1 MENNQEQKKQENQNQ
16 PLNYLPLNLS
26 GPLGMTQNPISYLTN
41 PNSEFLQDEQTK
53 NNLFIQKRNRMEDT
67 NGDNNEKLEINVDSI
82 NKGGENNDT
91 TSDINMK
98 SPHPQKSKLY
108 QMNQL
113 NNHDQFIC
121 KKMSIDL
128 DDDITNPN
136 IIKKNNMGCNCKN
149 SGCLK
154 RYCECFSRMKYCD
167 INCQCKNC
175 YNNVK
180 HEKERNDAIKIYL
193 VKSPVSFKKINM
205 DLNNITCNCKK
216 SNCLKNYCE
225 CFQFGLKCTYSCGCV
240 DCKNRNLFEK
250 KLFFVE
256 NNCDNKK
263 NTNQTNINPSN
274 IQKNSINSHNNN
286 NLINLQEE
294 ESNINNVNNNKINI
308 INDINNIDK
317 TENNKKN
324 INNPQFIVNKNV
336 NNSILNNNNISASK
350 MKNRARFMSFDD
362 DLSQLSQWNNLN
374 LKKIEI
380 SNKKLIIDNYNINQP
395 DDMNISSNTFQSNN
409 NSNYYN
415 NFNNNNINYNNNN
428 NTIVTRKNSAF
439 SAIIK

>member
-1 MENNQEQKKQENQNQ
+1 MENTQDQKKQENQNQ
-16 PLNYLPLNLS
+16 PINLFPINLPDS
-26 GPLGMTQNPISYLTN
+26 MGITQNPISYITN

-53 NNLFIQKRNRMEDT
+53 NNLFIQKRNRMEDS
-67 NGDNNEKLEINVDSI
+67 NGENVDKLEINVDSG
-82 NKGGENNDT
+82 NKAGESNDT
-91 TSDINMK
+91 SSDINMK
-98 SPHPQKSKLY
+98 SPHPQKTKLY

-175 YNNVK
+175 YNNIK

-263 NTNQTNINPSN
+263 NTNQNNITTSN
-274 IQKNSINSHNNN
+274 IQKNSINNQNS
-286 NLINLQEE
+286 NLIKLQEE

-308 INDINNIDK
+308 NNNIDK
-317 TENNKKN
+317 TDNNKKN

-336 NNSILNNNNISASK
+336 NNNIINNISPSK
-350 MKNRARFMSFDD
+350 IKNRTRFLSFDD
-362 DLSQLSQWNNLN
+362 DMSQLSQWNNLN

-380 SNKKLIIDNYNINQP
+380 SNKKLIIDNYNINQQE
-395 DDMNISSNTFQSNN
+395 DVSNSYNSLQPNN
-409 NSNYYN
+409 FSNYYN
-415 NFNNNNINYNNNN
+415 NSFNNNFNNYNNNN
-428 NTIVTRKNSAF
+428 NAIFTRKNSAF

>member
-1 MENNQEQKKQENQNQ
+1 MENNQDPKKQENPNM
-16 PLNYLPLNLS
+16 PPNFLPLNNS
-26 GPLGMTQNPISYLTN
+26 GPLGMAQNPISFLAN
-41 PNSEFLQDEQTK
+41 QKSEFLQDEQTK
-53 NNLFIQKRNRMEDT
+53 KNNLFNHKRNRMEE
-67 NGDNNEKLEINVDSI
+67 NVGENKEKLEINVDSI
-82 NKGGENNDT
+82 NKNAENNNDT
-91 TSDINMK
+91 NSDVNMK
-98 SPHPQKSKLY
+98 SPQQQKNEFY

-121 KKMSIDL
+121 KKMSMDL

-136 IIKKNNMGCNCKN
+136 MVKKNNVGCNCKN

-175 YNNVK
+175 LNNIS
-180 HEKERNDAIKIYL
+180 HEKERNDAIKLYL

-256 NNCDNKK
+256 NNCETKK
-263 NTNQTNINPSN
+263 NTNQNHINTSN
-274 IQKNSINSHNNN
+274 IQKNTINNNSN
-286 NLINLQEE
+286 NLIKLQEE
-294 ESNINNVNNNKINI
+294 ESNINNINNNINI
-308 INDINNIDK
+308 GSVDK

-324 INNPQFIVNKNV
+324 INNPQFIVNKKV
-336 NNSILNNNNISASK
+336 NNNILNNISSSNL
-350 MKNRARFMSFDD
+350 KNRTRFLSFDD
-362 DLSQLSQWNNLN
+362 DISQLSQWSNLN

-380 SNKKLIIDNYNINQP
+380 SNKKLIIDNYTINQP
-395 DDMNISSNTFQSNN
+395 NEMAISYNAFGSNN
-409 NSNYYN
+409 YN
-415 NFNNNNINYNNNN
+415 NINNNITNNN

-439 SAIIK
+439 SAMIK

>member
-1 MENNQEQKKQENQNQ
+1 MENTQDQKKQENQNQ
-16 PLNYLPLNLS
+16 PLNLFPINLPGS
-26 GPLGMTQNPISYLTN
+26 LGITQNPISYITN

-53 NNLFIQKRNRMEDT
+53 NNLFIQKRNRMEDS
-67 NGDNNEKLEINVDSI
+67 NGENIDKLEINADSR
-82 NKGGENNDT
+82 NKAWESNDT
-91 TSDINMK
+91 SSDINMK
-98 SPHPQKSKLY
+98 SPLPQKAKLY

-175 YNNVK
+175 YNNIK

-256 NNCDNKK
+256 NNCDGKK
-263 NTNQTNINPSN
+263 NTNQNNITTSN
-274 IQKNSINSHNNN
+274 IQKNSINCQNS
-286 NLINLQEE
+286 NLIKLQEE
-294 ESNINNVNNNKINI
+294 ESNINNINNNKINI
-308 INDINNIDK
+308 NNNIDK
-317 TENNKKN
+317 ADNNKKN

-336 NNSILNNNNISASK
+336 NNNIINNISPSK
-350 MKNRARFMSFDD
+350 IKNRTRFLSFDD
-362 DLSQLSQWNNLN
+362 DMSQISQWNNLN

-380 SNKKLIIDNYNINQP
+380 SNNKLIIDNYNINQQE
-395 DDMNISSNTFQSNN
+395 DVSNSYNTLQVNN
-409 NSNYYN
+409 FSNYYN
-415 NFNNNNINYNNNN
+415 NSFNNNFNNYHNNN
-428 NTIVTRKNSAF
+428 NTIITRKNSAF

>member
-16 PLNYLPLNLS
+16 PLNFFPLNLS
-26 GPLGMTQNPISYLTN
+26 GPLAITQNPISYLTN

-113 NNHDQFIC
+113 NNHDPFVC

-128 DDDITNPN
+128 EDDATNPN
-136 IIKKNNMGCNCKN
+136 MGNKKSMGCNCKN

-154 RYCECFSRMKYCD
+154 RYCECFSRMKYCER
-167 INCQCKNC
+167 NCQCKNC
-175 YNNVK
+175 LNNINF
-180 HEKERNDAIKIYL
+180 EKDRSEAIRLYL

-240 DCKNRNLFEK
+240 DCKNRNSFEK

-256 NNCDNKK
+256 NNCDSKK
-263 NTNQTNINPSN
+263 DSNHINGDSLDIQKSNIN
-274 IQKNSINSHNNN
+274 QNN
-286 NLINLQEE
+286 NLIKLQEDDK
-294 ESNINNVNNNKINI
+294 NINNNKIN
-308 INDINNIDK
+308 NNMDK
-317 TENNKKN
+317 IENIKKN
-324 INNPQFIVNKNV
+324 LNNPQFIVNKAA
-336 NNSILNNNNISASK
+336 NNNIINNISPSQIK
-350 MKNRARFMSFDD
+350 KRTRFLSFEDDMS
-362 DLSQLSQWNNLN
+362 QISQWNSIN

-380 SNKKLIIDNYNINQP
+380 SNNKLIIDNYNINHP
-395 DDMNISSNTFQSNN
+395 DDIANSISVFQPNNFLNTNNVFNN
-409 NSNYYN
+409 NSL
-415 NFNNNNINYNNNN
+415 NNNNSHNMI
-428 NTIVTRKNSAF
+428 ITRKNSAF